1 MGRFEKW
8 EIILM
13 TLIFITSI
21 TMVIIGQW
29 NVGYSGLLMEII
41 GVMGLVVDLYLYNR
55 KFR

>member
-13 TLIFITSI
+13 ALIFITSI
-21 TMVIIGQW
+21 TMVIIGQR
-29 NVGYSGLLMEII
+29 NVGYPGLLMEII